1 MKKITIILFSVV
13 CLTGNAQITPGELDI
28 NFNNTGIYESSLED
42 NAQGS
47 SCVAQP
53 DGKIVF
59 AGNIGAF
66 GSEKYCIRRIDQS
79 GTMDFTHVFTP
90 EGNQT
95 SKVKKVLLQ
104 ADGKIL
110 VTGQLYKRPD
120 EFTTETWFYV
130 LRLNSDGTADT
141 GFGEMGRADFSIST
155 GKVDEVHDMVLM
167 SDGKIAVV
175 SYEQQLQTLEPHGA
189 MTILMLDSNG
199 DIDNSYGTNGMV
211 QVVHN
216 HVLNIKP
223 SNYRCIRFIDN
234 KILIAATV
242 VSETTGGYDYFL
254 QRFMANGEIDLDFG
268 VGGSQ
273 FYPVSVGSGND
284 YVGGLNMQIDGKI
297 LLVGKSEINTAGNYD
312 LTLLRINYDGTLD
325 DSFGENGI
333 VWDNYTDGSYG
344 ETPVYV
350 AVNSNNKI
358 NVCSWVNTDTA
369 TGIAVYQFKDDGV
382 IDSSFAEIGKS
393 WYTSQTPFVNVQGAS
408 MLPNNNIVTIGYSIL
423 WNEAEQIETDHF
435 FVTQWVGE
443 EIEEASIQDDMNIEN
458 NKINLYPNPSN
469 GIFSIETNQ
478 NVTFLKAFDVL
489 GNEVDLHEINKNS
502 FMISNSNSEVVL
514 IQFHLE
520 NGQIVNQKLIKK

>member
-1 MKKITIILFSVV
+1 MKIIILPTSFFILLSLSFIFSQ
-13 CLTGNAQITPGELDI
+13 TSPGILDI
-28 NFNNTGIYESSLED
+28 NFNNTGIYESLLED

-79 GTMDFTHVFTP
+79 GTMDFSHVFTP
-90 EGNQT
+90 AGNQAT
-95 SKVKKVLLQ
+95 KVKKVLLQ

-110 VTGQLYKRPD
+110 VTGPLYNRPD

-167 SDGKIAVV
+167 SDGKIAVI

-199 DIDNSYGTNGMV
+199 DIDNSYGTNGMN

-216 HVLNIKP
+216 HILNIKP
-223 SNYRCIRFIDN
+223 SDYRCIRFIDD

-242 VSETTGGYDYFL
+242 VSETSGGYDYFL
-254 QRFMANGEIDLDFG
+254 QRFLSTGEIDTDFG

-273 FYPVSVGSGND
+273 FYPVSAGSGND
-284 YVGGLNMQIDGKI
+284 YVGGLNIQNDGKI

-333 VWDNYTDGSYG
+333 VWDNYSDGSYG
-344 ETPVYV
+344 ESPVFV

-358 NVCSWVNTDTA
+358 NVSSWVNTDTE
-369 TGIAVYQFKDDGV
+369 TGIAVYQFKDDGSL
-382 IDSSFAEIGKS
+382 DDSFAEIGKT
-393 WYTSQTPFVNVQGAS
+393 WYTTEPAYVNVIGAS
-408 MLPNNNIVTIGYSIL
+408 MFPNNNIVTIGYSIL
-423 WNEAEQIETDHF
+423 WNEPDQINHF
-435 FVTQWVGE
+435 FITQWKGE
-443 EIEEASIQDDMNIEN
+443 EIEETSIKQYLNNEN
-458 NKINLYPNPSN
+458 NVVLYPNPSN

-478 NVTFLKAFDVL
+478 TIKYFKAFDL
-489 GNEVDLHEINKNS
+489 IGNEVELFEINKNS
-502 FMISNSNSEVVL
+502 FMISKWNSNVVF
-514 IQFHLE
+514 IQFQLE